1 VRAIPDLSLRMRPL
15 VLLTIVSTCALA
27 GCNRAPAPDGN
38 AASPATAGVPAA
50 ATQVAP
56 APVAPPPSAAAPAPA
71 QVPAPM
77 PEGSFASYQCDD
89 GVQVDVHFN
98 GIAATVAWPDGR
110 TAQLSQS
117 KSTAKGGPQVYSNL
131 TVRIERAEDG
141 LHLRDGGNAE
151 TLCTE
156 TQASA

>member
-1 VRAIPDLSLRMRPL
+1 MRPFA
-15 VLLTIVSTCALA
+15 LLTIVSACALA

-50 ATQVAP
+50 ATRVAP
-56 APVAPPPSAAAPAPA
+56 APVAPAPSAAPAPA

-77 PEGSFASYQCDD
+77 PEGSYASYQCDD

-98 GIAATVAWPDGR
+98 GIAATVVWPDGR
-110 TAQLSQS
+110 AAQLSRP
-117 KSTAKGGPQVYSNL
+117 KSAAEGEPQVYSDR
-131 TVRIERAEDG
+131 TVRVERAADG
-141 LHLRDGGNAE
+141 LHMRDGGNAE